1 MKYWTIVYPD
11 ENENAVFE
19 TLSED
24 EILRQYWDY
33 WYGRMCKKYGK
44 EHVDVTYSPQDCIDD
59 WTCLHWAVEA
69 TETKS

>member
-24 EILRQYWDY
+24 EILKQYWDY

-44 EHVDVTYSPQDCIDD
+44 EHVDATYCHQDCIDD
-59 WTCLHWAVEA
+59 WTCLHWAVEV
-69 TETKS
+69 TETK

>member
-24 EILRQYWDY
+24 EILKQYWDY

-44 EHVDVTYSPQDCIDD
+44 EHVDENYCHQDCIDD

-69 TETKS
+69 TETK